1 MQGTAL
7 DFFSTVSVID
17 TVYHKFLPNML
28 KAVVDIFGSALN
40 YFFPICLIGL
50 SLLGQTSFSLSLPF

>member
-1 MQGTAL
+1 
-7 DFFSTVSVID
+7 
-17 TVYHKFLPNML
+17 ML